1 MGAAIATRFWSFLG
15 HLCFRLRVAWR
26 AAVWDG
32 AYLPA
37 AAQIVRT
44 SDARV
49 VRSSLLPFFAPPRI
63 APGPDGSGFVWSQGT
78 YPMKALVFAL
88 AALVAG
94 PAAAAPL
101 CTDLGLAG
109 LLARCNRGE
118 TVALTLASG
127 KPLFEGSG
135 PIELQ
140 SGAYYQ
146 IEITADGSAELA
158 VAGPEF
164 FRAIWMNEIVINDI
178 EVRPMAI
185 DSIEFDAAGSARLS
199 FIAIKPGTFDLHV
212 PGSTGE
218 TQRVQFAIR

>member
-1 MGAAIATRFWSFLG
+1 MGAAIATRFWSFLED
-15 HLCFRLRVAWR
+15 LCFRIRAAWR
-26 AAVWDG
+26 FAAGDG
-32 AYLPA
+32 RFLPA
-37 AAQIVRT
+37 AAQVTRT
-44 SDARV
+44 SGAHD
-49 VRSSLLPFFAPPRI
+49 VRSSLLPFSRLL
-63 APGPDGSGFVWSQGT
+63 DWSQGKH
-78 YPMKALVFAL
+78 PMKALAVAL
-88 AALVAG
+88 AALAAG

-101 CTDLGLAG
+101 CTDFGLAG
-109 LLARCNRGE
+109 LLAKCNRGE

-127 KPLFEGSG
+127 KPLFEGTS

-164 FRAIWMNEIVINDI
+164 FRAIWLNEIVINDI

-185 DSIEFDAAGSARLS
+185 DSIEFDAAGTARLS